1 MNRLLSPFEL
11 ILNKAIASDP
21 ETHQRLALFDDRSI
35 LLVITDLNTQIV
47 ITINNAQFKLNST
60 NADEIDANLTIK
72 ATAFSLLKLSRDPD
86 SLFSNDITIN
96 GDVQFAKQLQDLL
109 DHFDFDWEAQ
119 IAKITGD
126 TLAYPIAH
134 GIRQFSSWL
143 TSSHHSFRTNMAEYL
158 TEEVRMLPVQFQVDD
173 YSNDIDKLRA
183 DSDRIEARIKRLEAK
198 LK

>member
-1 MNRLLSPFEL
+1 MNSLLSPFEL

-21 ETHQRLALFDDRSI
+21 ETHQQLTLFDDRSI

-47 ITINNAQFKLNST
+47 ITIKNAQFKLDNT
-60 NADEIDANLTIK
+60 NTDKVDANLTIK
-72 ATAFSLLKLSRDPD
+72 STVFSLLKLSRDPD
-86 SLFSNDITIN
+86 NLFSNDITIN

-109 DHFDFDWEAQ
+109 EHFDFDWEAQ

-134 GIRQFSSWL
+134 SIRQFSSWL
-143 TSSHHSFRTNMAEYL
+143 TTSQQSFQHNIAEYL

-173 YSNDIDKLRA
+173 YSKEIDKLRA
-183 DSDRIEARIKRLEAK
+183 DSDRIEARIKRLETR